1 MTRAKDTAPLSY
13 DETKRLI
20 RDADARVRA
29 AAAARP
35 DLRPEALYYLA
46 EDPSPEVRR
55 RIAANERTPAQAA
68 RLLAED
74 RDEAVRR
81 DLAAKVARLTR
92 HLSEPDQRAVHQ
104 VVIETLELLA
114 RDQATKVR
122 QILSETLRD
131 VADAPYAVIQRLAR
145 DTEAVV
151 ACPVLEFSPLLTDQ
165 DLLEIIAE
173 SRASAPL
180 CAISRRH
187 ALAPAVSDALVAVD
201 DRDAVVSLL
210 ANDSA
215 QIREETLDGLVE
227 RSREVTAWQA
237 PLAHRPRLPGG
248 AVVKLAGFVANH
260 LLDAL
265 QARRDLDAA
274 TASRVAEAVHRRL
287 AEAPP
292 ADAAEPVSAAAL
304 LAAGRLDE
312 DCLREAL
319 AQGDRVLVRE
329 SLALLGGADRAAVD
343 GILRARSAKG
353 VTALAWKAGLS
364 MRFATQL
371 QLQLGGIPPNELLHA
386 RGGVDFPLT
395 PDEMT
400 WQLEFFGV
408 A

>member
-1 MTRAKDTAPLSY
+1 MTRAKGAAPLSY

-20 RDADARVRA
+20 QDADPGVRA
-29 AAAARP
+29 EVAGRS

-55 RIAANERTPAQAA
+55 RIAANARAPVQAA

-81 DLAAKVARLTR
+81 GLAAKVARLTR
-92 HLSEPDQRAVHQ
+92 HLSEPDRRAVHQ

-173 SRASAPL
+173 GRASAPL
-180 CAISRRH
+180 CAISRRDG
-187 ALAPAVSDALVAVD
+187 LASAVSDALVEVD
-201 DRDAVVSLL
+201 DRGAVASLL
-210 ANDSA
+210 ANGSA

-237 PLAHRPRLPGG
+237 PLARRPRLPGG
-248 AVVKLAGFVANH
+248 AVVKLAGFVADH
-260 LLDAL
+260 LLDVL
-265 QARRDLDAA
+265 QARLDLDAA
-274 TASRVAEAVHRRL
+274 TASRVAETVHRRL
-287 AEAPP
+287 AESP
-292 ADAAEPVSAAAL
+292 AAGEAGPARAAAL
-304 LAAGRLDE
+304 MAEGRLDE
-312 DCLREAL
+312 DCLRAAL
-319 AQGDRVLVRE
+319 AQGDRALVRE

-386 RGGVDFPLT
+386 RGGVDYPLSSE
-395 PDEMT
+395 EMT
-400 WQLEFFGV
+400 WQLEFFGIG
-408 A
+408 